1 MIQRINNV
9 GVAVADLQRSLDFY
23 QQIGFAV
30 IDRDDATATLQSGT
44 ATLYLFQTD
53 NAAALSRA
61 ADLIHNPLGY
71 DHLSFDVEDV
81 DAAYAQLSQQLTFE
95 EHPADQSWGYRAASL
110 RDPDGNRIYLL
121 SPLSTS

>member
-1 MIQRINNV
+1 M
-9 GVAVADLQRSLDFY
+9 AVADLQRSLDFY

-30 IDRDDATATLQSGT
+30 LDQDDATASLQSGT

-53 NAAALSRA
+53 NATALPRA

-81 DAAYAQLSQQLTFE
+81 DAAYAQLSQRLAFE
-95 EHPADQSWGYRAASL
+95 ERPADQPWGYRAASL